1 MTTGSPALVDDVAL
15 GEARWALLEAS
26 DREDARDFIDTL
38 AGVEVQLAAAETP
51 RWTAW
56 SHAFAARR
64 LLVGDEPA
72 AANDEV
78 LAARAAVES
87 CPPDAERALLL
98 AYLAHLEVSADRF
111 DAAMHLAVDASLLT
125 DQVPAGRPSRELHQ
139 AHHWLSL
146 ALTRLDL
153 EELAVAQALRGQ
165 RVAAT
170 LADPADCWRLL
181 RLCAQQHAEL
191 AQTVHRRGDDARAT
205 RLARVALRCSFA
217 ASELEWEPPD
227 AEADLL
233 AVVHAWALT
242 LAEDLDGTVPA
253 LRRVRR
259 RIESTGSLWLLG
271 YADLALARLLT
282 RTAVRAS
289 STTLDGLADDP
300 AAAAAA
306 DEATDLLV
314 SAAGAFAAVGDH
326 RRHRQCL
333 LELGQT
339 TARLGRAAE
348 ALHWLEAYRADA
360 SRMHLRGRELW
371 AEMFIRRSRLR
382 EAERQAALM
391 RRHALEDPL
400 TGLGNR
406 RSAER
411 RLGELDLATR
421 TLSLAVVDV
430 DRFKTV
436 NDDNSHLHGDAV
448 LRRLADLLRQ
458 HCRTGDQ
465 VFRWAGD
472 EFLVLLPDATEAQ
485 AVLAMERLRSAVGQC
500 DWTELGIA
508 EAVTVS
514 IGIATSQP
522 TGPGS
527 RTWRE
532 VFDSADLHLF
542 TAKRAGRDRV
552 RTAAPVPADDVPA
565 DDVAAR
571 PTVPAQPAGA
581 PSSASPGNPHAPH
594 VSVDQLVADLLDS
607 RVLRPQG
614 WAFDGE
620 EEGRP

>member
-1 MTTGSPALVDDVAL
+1 MTTGTPALVDDAAL
-15 GEARWALLEAS
+15 AAARWALLEAS
-26 DREDARDFIDTL
+26 DREDARAFVDSL
-38 AGVEVQLAAAETP
+38 AEVEVEFAEAGTP

-56 SHAFAARR
+56 SHAFTARR
-64 LLVGDEPA
+64 LLVGDEVRA
-72 AANDEV
+72 AGDEV
-78 LAARAAVES
+78 AAARAAAEA
-87 CPPDAERALLL
+87 CPADAERALVL
-98 AYLAHLEVSADRF
+98 AYLAHLEVSGDRF
-111 DAAMHLAVDASLLT
+111 DAALHLAVDASLLT
-125 DQVPAGRPSRELHQ
+125 DQVPADQPSRELHQ

-165 RVAAT
+165 RVASA

-191 AQTVHRRGDDARAT
+191 AQTVHRRGDDARAA
-205 RLARVALRCSFA
+205 RLAAIALRCSFA
-217 ASELEWEPPD
+217 ASDLDWEPPE

-242 LAEDLDGTVPA
+242 LADDLDGTLPA
-253 LRRVRR
+253 LRRVRGR
-259 RIESTGSLWLLG
+259 VEATGGLWLLG

-282 RTAVRAS
+282 RTAAHAVGPA
-289 STTLDGLADDP
+289 LAGVTADP

-314 SAAGAFAAVGDH
+314 AAAGAFAAVGDH

-339 TARLGRAAE
+339 TAQLGRAAE

-371 AEMFIRRSRLR
+371 AEMFVRRSRLR
-382 EAERQAALM
+382 EAERQAAVA

-421 TLSLAVVDV
+421 PLSLAVVDV

-448 LRRLADLLRQ
+448 LRRLAELLRL

-485 AVLAMERLRSAVGQC
+485 AVLAMERLRHAVVHC
-500 DWTELGIA
+500 DWSELGIA
-508 EAVTVS
+508 DPVTVS
-514 IGIATSQP
+514 IGIATSH
-522 TGPGS
+522 PGTAGS
-527 RTWRE
+527 PGTRTWRE

-552 RTAAPVPADDVPA
+552 RTGAPTPAD
-565 DDVAAR
+565 
-571 PTVPAQPAGA
+571 
-581 PSSASPGNPHAPH
+581 ASPGSTRVPSQQAGAASSAAGTPRAPQA
-594 VSVDQLVADLLDS
+594 SVDQLVADLLGA
-607 RVLRPQG
+607 RVVRPSG
-614 WAFDGE
+614 WAFDVE
-620 EEGRP
+620 DEGAP

>member
-1 MTTGSPALVDDVAL
+1 MTTGSPALVDDEDLAD
-15 GEARWALLEAS
+15 ARWALLEAS
-26 DREDARDFIDTL
+26 DAEDARAFVDAL
-38 AGVEVQLAAAETP
+38 AEVEVQLARAGTP

-64 LLVGDEPA
+64 LLMAGEPA
-72 AANDEV
+72 AAGDEV
-78 LAARAAVES
+78 VAARLASDE
-87 CPPDAERALLL
+87 CPADAERALVL
-98 AYLAHLEVSADRF
+98 AYLAHLEVRGDRF

-125 DQVPAGRPSRELHQ
+125 DQVPAAEPTRELHQ

-153 EELAVAQALRGQ
+153 EELAVAQALRGH
-165 RVAAT
+165 RIAVA
-170 LADPADCWRLL
+170 LGDPADCWRLL

-191 AQTVHRRGDDARAT
+191 AQTVHRRGDEARAA
-205 RLARVALRCSFA
+205 RLAAVALRCSFA
-217 ASELEWEPPD
+217 AGELDWDPSD

-242 LAEDLDGTVPA
+242 LAGDLDGTLAA

-259 RIESTGSLWLLG
+259 RVEGTGGTWLLG

-282 RTAVRAS
+282 RTAVRVGGPSLSGVAEDPVAAS
-289 STTLDGLADDP
+289 
-300 AAAAAA
+300 AA

-314 SAAGAFAAVGDH
+314 AAAGAFAAVGDH
-326 RRHRQCL
+326 RRYRQCL

-339 TARLGRAAE
+339 TAQLGRAAE

-371 AEMFIRRSRLR
+371 AEMFVRRSRLR
-382 EAERQAALM
+382 EAERQAALA

-411 RLGELDLATR
+411 RLAELDLTSR
-421 TLSLAVVDV
+421 RLSLAVVDV
-430 DRFKTV
+430 DRFKMV

-448 LRRLADLLRQ
+448 LRRLADLLRL

-485 AVLAMERLRSAVGQC
+485 AVLAMERLRSAVGSC
-500 DWTELGIA
+500 DWAELGIA
-508 EAVTVS
+508 EKISVS
-514 IGIATSQP
+514 IGIATSHP
-522 TGPGS
+522 SGR

-532 VFDSADLHLF
+532 VFDTADLHLF

-552 RTAAPVPADDVPA
+552 RTGVPATDGQVVPA
-565 DDVAAR
+565 R
-571 PTVPAQPAGA
+571 PAGA
-581 PSSASPGNPHAPH
+581 ASSASPSTAWVPGPGGSRDPRAPHA
-594 VSVDQLVADLLDS
+594 SVDQLVAELLGD
-607 RVLRPQG
+607 RAVRPTG
-614 WAFDGE
+614 WAFDGDDE
-620 EEGRP
+620 DTP